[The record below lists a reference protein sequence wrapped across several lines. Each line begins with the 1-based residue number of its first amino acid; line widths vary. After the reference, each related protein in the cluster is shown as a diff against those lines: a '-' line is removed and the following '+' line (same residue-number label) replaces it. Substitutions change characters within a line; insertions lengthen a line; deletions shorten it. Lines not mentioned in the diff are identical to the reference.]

1 MGFSP
6 QKADARPVGPRRTAP
21 PSVAAHLI
29 RAVAFVRYAPQMD
42 RPRACLGVDRDM
54 AEKASATDALEPA
67 AGRPMNAA
75 LWEPAALELP
85 ATARVAGAAIDMV
98 MAAIVVCKERR
109 GVTVGARFARPDSER
124 RPEDAR
130 GVKGTEKGVG
140 NTMSDVVAWG
150 LGSAW
155 LALMGENSDENRRAT
170 DQIVQSLTARVNQ
183 TVEPS
188 LSTCDELV
196 SNIIQIWFMNLRFLM
211 PYIRNSSE
219 FSEFS
224 VDPNRIDH
232 NHHLSPGNTGFMC
245 YEVQC
250 AIV

>member
-1 MGFSP
+1 
-6 QKADARPVGPRRTAP
+6 
-21 PSVAAHLI
+21 
-29 RAVAFVRYAPQMD
+29 
-42 RPRACLGVDRDM
+42 M

-130 GVKGTEKGVG
+130 GVKGTGKGVG

-196 SNIIQIWFMNLRFLM
+196 SNISNLVYQSTIPHALH
-211 PYIRNSSE
+211 PQLIRVLRVQRRSE
-219 FSEFS
+219 QDRS
-224 VDPNRIDH
+224 
-232 NHHLSPGNTGFMC
+232 
-245 YEVQC
+245 
-250 AIV
+250 

>member
-1 MGFSP
+1 METGVQFP
-6 QKADARPVGPRRTAP
+6 VAQLFVFFLARPGRS
-21 PSVAAHLI
+21 SVFLHGRSSYA
-29 RAVAFVRYAPQMD
+29 RQTVR
-42 RPRACLGVDRDM
+42 GGGG
-54 AEKASATDALEPA
+54 S
-67 AGRPMNAA
+67 GRP
-75 LWEPAALELP
+75 
-85 ATARVAGAAIDMV
+85 
-98 MAAIVVCKERR
+98 
-109 GVTVGARFARPDSER
+109 S
-124 RPEDAR
+124 AR
-130 GVKGTEKGVG
+130 GSAGGTEKGVR

-196 SNIIQIWFMNLRFLM
+196 SNIIQRRFMNLRLLM

>member
-1 MGFSP
+1 
-6 QKADARPVGPRRTAP
+6 
-21 PSVAAHLI
+21 
-29 RAVAFVRYAPQMD
+29 
-42 RPRACLGVDRDM
+42 M

-109 GVTVGARFARPDSER
+109 GVTVGARFARPDSKR
-124 RPEDAR
+124 RPEDVR

-170 DQIVQSLTARVNQ
+170 DQIIQSLTARVNQ
-183 TVEPS
+183 TIEPS

-196 SNIIQIWFMNLRFLM
+196 STNQNWFINLAFHM
-211 PYIRNSSE
+211 PNIRNSSE